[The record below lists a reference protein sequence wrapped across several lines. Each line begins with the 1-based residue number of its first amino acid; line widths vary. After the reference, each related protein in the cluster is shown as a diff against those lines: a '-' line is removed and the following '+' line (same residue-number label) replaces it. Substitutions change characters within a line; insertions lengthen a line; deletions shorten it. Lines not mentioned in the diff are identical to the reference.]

1 MPTVEKTEGG
11 RVTIRGI
18 GEFGH
23 GDQAEVSKDDA
34 AYLCDER
41 GDFERID
48 AAVAEDE
55 TDGDDVHQEDG
66 PPDPDDLDDDA
77 ESGTLPFNPADH
89 TNDEIADCVAD
100 IDDPATLRALLNLEE
115 EQKDRSGATDA
126 IEERLDELEG

>member
-11 RVTIRGI
+11 RVTVRGI
-18 GEFGH
+18 GEFGL
-23 GDQAEVSKDDA
+23 GDQAEVSEDDA

-48 AAVAEDE
+48 DVAAEDE
-55 TDGDDVHQEDG
+55 TGGDDVHQEDG
-66 PPDPDDLDDDA
+66 PPDPDDLEDDA
-77 ESGTLPFNPADH
+77 ESGTLPFNPADL
-89 TNDEIADCVAD
+89 TNDEVADRAAD

-126 IEERLDELEG
+126 IEERLGELEG

>member
-18 GEFGH
+18 GEFRL

-41 GDFERID
+41 GDFERVD
-48 AAVAEDE
+48 DVTAEAE

-66 PPDPDDLDDDA
+66 PPDPAALEDDA
-77 ESGTLPFNPADH
+77 ESGTLPFNPEDH
-89 TNDEIADCVAD
+89 TNSDIADRVAD

-115 EQKDRSGATDA
+115 EQRDRTGATDA
-126 IEERLDELEG
+126 IEERLDGLEG